1 MQAFDKFLALHNT
14 IGALVMATMDPEHPD
29 VEAVLADFRNC
40 LNEYDAWVERFW
52 RLEALDVEQV
62 FKVGN
67 DVTLVAPRKPIK
79 PLSAVVASCPAEG
92 PLTLVHLF
100 QAARFVPIG
109 DTPVM
114 LEPVIAGEPGQEIF
128 GEPIH
133 HVIGP
138 SGILEVPEC
147 WRGQRYRITF
157 FPHVTAEHVKALYAS
172 YQGVI
177 AELEAW
183 LKAEWESE
191 FQPLWADF
199 SDAGFRERYG
209 LLRQADWQGF
219 ENALNQLWGDV
230 KQVFELLADLQ
241 ANSEKLLH
249 YLTEIELEQLLQA
262 SSEAIAKALMV
273 LSDEPLLFVHM
284 TAFASW
290 LRMVPPQYVAE
301 MMGEMRA
308 AVLIN
313 FLLARL
319 TGALGPGLQV
329 GGKVLGLIRSE
340 RARTWL
346 QASSRRLGQRSG
358 DWLDSHATALKP
370 LVVSGQRAPVGPVP
384 IGPLNINRDQAPPLS
399 IRNPAAVAREKSQ
412 GSTRLSRHEPQDD
425 VPTQSKNPNGD
436 SADTAARTQTSGCPV
451 SMVTG
456 EELLTLEDGTLD
468 GCLPFVFTRLYRT
481 SAADLDVGLGRGWSH
496 ALAHRLLLED
506 EQVIWIDQENR
517 RTAFPLPDA
526 QRPAIHNSLA
536 RAAIYLGGEADELI
550 IAQPGERAPF
560 LHFRDGHLS
569 AFSDRYDNRLTIQRN
584 IHGDIS
590 RLDNGAGRALRLRYE
605 QRHLI
610 AIDYQSFHP
619 ALTLDEAWRTEQT
632 LASYR
637 YDARFRLIE
646 ASNAAGES
654 ERYDYDDRHVIV
666 QRQLAGGASF
676 FWEWQ
681 GDGPAARCVR
691 HWASFAQMDS
701 RYTWGEDGSV
711 TVRHLDGSQEV
722 YAHDDR
728 ARLVR
733 KVERDGGEHLK
744 AYDEQGRLIT
754 ERDPLGAVSEYRY
767 DEAGRLVALIPAE
780 DEPTTYDYR
789 DGFLHARSRGKAVW
803 RYRRNAQGDITQHTD
818 PDGHSTF
825 YKYDERGLPLVI
837 NHPDGSFHHLA
848 WNRLGQLTEETLP
861 DGRRR
866 RFSYDVQGRLLSRED
881 EHGALTQYQ
890 WDAVGRLLQLT
901 LPIGAT
907 RVWRYN
913 AYGKVTAERDEL
925 GRTIRYEY
933 ADDLHL
939 VSRRINPDGS
949 TLKYRYDSA
958 RLLLTDIENESGE
971 HYRLDYH
978 PNGLIR
984 EETGFDG
991 QRTAYAYDLNGQ
1003 LLEKTE
1009 FGSDGSQRLTAYQ
1022 RDSAGRLLR
1031 KTLPDGAQ
1039 VHYRY
1044 DALGRLVHVDDGH
1057 WPLAFEYDTQD
1068 RLVREHQGWA
1078 TLGYGYDACG
1088 QLNHL
1093 RLPDHSTLDYQHA
1106 PGGALTAIDLNG
1118 TRLTEHQFQAGRERQ
1133 RQQGRLLSDYAYDEQ
1148 GRLKAQTVW
1157 QQSQQPQQLIWR
1169 DYRYS
1174 ANGNLATLTDNRR
1187 AQRSYQYDP
1196 LDRLVRIDHSHSEP
1210 PEHFTHDPAGNLLMM
1225 DRPGPT
1231 TLKGNRLTRE
1241 GDRHYDYDAYGNLV
1255 RERRGKAQCLVT
1267 EYRYDSQH
1275 RLIEVTAPDGREA
1288 SYRYDAFGRR
1298 TSKTVDG
1305 QTTEFI
1311 WQGEQLI
1318 AESGPR
1324 HYRSYLYEPGT
1335 FRPLAMLDGEGPLK
1349 ACPFYYH
1356 LDHLGT
1362 PQELTS
1368 YRGDIVWSARYN
1380 GYGKLLDVQHGG
1392 GEQLDQPLRFQ
1403 GQYFDVESGLHYNRH
1418 RYYNPETGRYLTPDP
1433 SKLAGGLNGYR
1444 YTLNPT
1450 GWVDPLGLVDC
1461 PGKGGCKPAVGDQDP
1476 TAKIGVDEG
1485 ETSPPKPKYLYRGDL
1500 RGPEVIFDE
1509 GFLSL
1514 GKSTDLLLHVWDNRN
1529 PPSNFISTTMNA
1541 DVAIDFGTRYKTQKG
1556 YLYVLKRIPGRDV
1569 NKELPASDVPY
1580 SYEYEVAIPGRVR
1593 TEDIIGVTPLKKD
1606 GSYVG
1611 YSLPNPE
1618 RK

>member
-1 MQAFDKFLALHNT
+1 MSAQAHIDFVDQQLDTFKDSLELYRKQTQAWYAQRADDISRFADLPSLLN
-14 IGALVMATMDPEHPD
+14 MD
-29 VEAVLADFRNC
+29 RII
-40 LNEYDAWVERFW
+40 
-52 RLEALDVEQV
+52 
-62 FKVGN
+62 KVGDSSKTVGMADGDFASN
-67 DVTLVAPRKPIK
+67 VVQC
-79 PLSAVVASCPAEG
+79 PLKG
-92 PLTLVHLF
+92 PLLIESKFESLYDI
-100 QAARFVPIG
+100 PIG
-109 DTPVM
+109 DIEVDIVDVTSGAVSKVM
-114 LEPVIAGEPGQEIF
+114 LDAQGKARWDDGEAGKYYQIRVHSEVTPAQIDELFSAYAGLTGELENFLRNKWEGPGGHRQQWSSLSLSGTALAIGNGLLEGGWEAIKGVWDGINLVLDILQDPAQFSERLGESAERLIAAAEQAPDVMRKAMLLASDEAALFLMMHCALVWLTSLPPMQTAGDVARMTTAAVMGIAIDIVIAVVLSIAAQGTGIVYLAVRMKRYGEVIFNAVMGFVESLFAIVHGFMGYVAKYLPVAVRGMAKPMKKGAVELRLDGQRNARLAGPVGDDTARQATTPAGQSAEPV
-128 GEPIH
+128 
-133 HVIGP
+133 
-138 SGILEVPEC
+138 
-147 WRGQRYRITF
+147 
-157 FPHVTAEHVKALYAS
+157 
-172 YQGVI
+172 
-177 AELEAW
+177 
-183 LKAEWESE
+183 
-191 FQPLWADF
+191 
-199 SDAGFRERYG
+199 
-209 LLRQADWQGF
+209 
-219 ENALNQLWGDV
+219 
-230 KQVFELLADLQ
+230 
-241 ANSEKLLH
+241 
-249 YLTEIELEQLLQA
+249 
-262 SSEAIAKALMV
+262 
-273 LSDEPLLFVHM
+273 
-284 TAFASW
+284 
-290 LRMVPPQYVAE
+290 
-301 MMGEMRA
+301 
-308 AVLIN
+308 
-313 FLLARL
+313 
-319 TGALGPGLQV
+319 
-329 GGKVLGLIRSE
+329 
-340 RARTWL
+340 ARTCT
-346 QASSRRLGQRSG
+346 
-358 DWLDSHATALKP
+358 DK
-370 LVVSGQRAPVGPVP
+370 
-384 IGPLNINRDQAPPLS
+384 
-399 IRNPAAVAREKSQ
+399 
-412 GSTRLSRHEPQDD
+412 
-425 VPTQSKNPNGD
+425 
-436 SADTAARTQTSGCPV
+436 CPV

-481 SAADLDVGLGRGWSH
+481 SAVEIDCGLGYGWSH
-496 ALAHRLLLED
+496 SLAHRLEINGD
-506 EQVIWIDQENR
+506 EVVWTDHENR
-517 RTAFPLPDA
+517 ATSFPLPSE
-526 QRPAIHNSLA
+526 QRPAITNSLS
-536 RAAIYLGGEADELI
+536 RAAIYLGDNPSDKPSELI
-550 IAQPGERAPF
+550 LAQAGQRPVF
-560 LHFRDGHLS
+560 YHFQRDEQGVTLS
-569 AFSDRYDNRLTIQRN
+569 AISDSHGNRLRIQRDFLGR
-584 IHGDIS
+584 IQ
-590 RLDNGAGRALRLRYE
+590 RLDNGVGRALRLRYE
-605 QRHLI
+605 RDHLI
-610 AIDYQSFHP
+610 AVDYQQFRP
-619 ALTLDEAWRTEQT
+619 AASEEACWNTVQT
-632 LASYR
+632 LVSYR

-646 ASNAAGES
+646 ASNAAGEA
-654 ERYDYDDRHVIV
+654 EHYRYDEQHVILE
-666 QRQLAGGASF
+666 RQLAGGARF
-676 FWEWQ
+676 HWAWERA
-681 GDGPAARCVR
+681 GKLARCIR
-691 HWASFAQMDS
+691 HWASFSQMEA
-701 RYTWGEDGSV
+701 RYAWDDNGSV
-711 TVRHLDGSQEV
+711 TVTHADGSQEV
-722 YAHDDR
+722 YTHDDN

-733 KVERDGGEHLK
+733 KVDPDGGEHLK
-744 AYDEQGRLIT
+744 AYDEKGQLIA
-754 ERDPLGAVSEYRY
+754 EQDPLGAVTQYRY
-767 DEAGRLVALIPAE
+767 DENGWMIAVIPPE
-780 DEPTTYDYR
+780 DQAHSYEYIN
-789 DGFLHARSRGKAVW
+789 GFVSDVHRGKASW
-803 RYRRNAQGDITQHTD
+803 KYRRNAQGDITQHTD

-861 DGRRR
+861 DGRHR

-901 LPIGAT
+901 LPTGAT
-907 RVWRYN
+907 RAWTYN

-925 GRTIRYEY
+925 GRTTRYEY

-949 TLKYRYDSA
+949 ELKYRYDSA

-984 EETGFDG
+984 QETGFDG

-1009 FGSDGSQRLTAYQ
+1009 FGSDDSQRITAYQ

-1118 TRLTEHQFQAGRERQ
+1118 TRLTEHQFQAGRERR

-1157 QQSQQPQQLIWR
+1157 QQQSQQPQQLIWR

-1210 PEHFTHDPAGNLLMM
+1210 PEHFAHDPAGNLLMM

-1241 GDRHYDYDAYGNLV
+1241 GDRHYDYDTYGNLI

-1275 RLIEVTAPDGREA
+1275 RLIGVTAPDGREA

-1298 TSKTVDG
+1298 ISKTVDG

-1311 WQGEQLI
+1311 WQGEQLL

-1380 GYGKLLDVQHGG
+1380 GYGKLIDVQHGG

-1461 PGKGGCKPAVGDQDP
+1461 PGAGGYKPGDGQDP
-1476 TAKIGVDEG
+1476 AAKVGVNEG
-1485 ETSPPKPKYLYRGDL
+1485 EPRLPMTAEQRRARIDELGEANAKRRVIEYEEKYAMHTV
-1500 RGPEVIFDE
+1500 EKHSSE
-1509 GFLSL
+1509 
-1514 GKSTDLLLHVWDNRN
+1514 
-1529 PPSNFISTTMNA
+1529 IS
-1541 DVAIDFGTRYKTQKG
+1541 DVALKQRAINGANPHTGVIPKGANGSLSSQFSNWRIHLSALNKAMTRERLGLDPFTGLDHKKD
-1556 YLYVLKRIPGRDV
+1556 RIVRQ
-1569 NKELPASDVPY
+1569 ELPGAGRGYKPNKKDKQNPTLNEDLNWFEVKFSKEGVPY
-1580 SYEYEVAIPGRVR
+1580 TGFP
-1593 TEDIIGVTPLKKD
+1593 TEKK
-1606 GSYVG
+1606 
-1611 YSLPNPE
+1611 
-1618 RK
+1618 